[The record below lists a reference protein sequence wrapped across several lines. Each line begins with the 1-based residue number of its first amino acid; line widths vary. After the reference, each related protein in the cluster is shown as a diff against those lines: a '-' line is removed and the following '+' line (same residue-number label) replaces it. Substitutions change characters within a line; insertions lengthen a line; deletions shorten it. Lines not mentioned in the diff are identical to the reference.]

1 MNSLSINTRQVV
13 KGIHT
18 RKTGDFVRACA
29 AYSFIT
35 IPSIVS
41 EKTRMELYL
50 LSGRVALFNQCLG
63 QGKKTVKTYTFV

>member
-1 MNSLSINTRQVV
+1 MNTRQIV

-29 AYSFIT
+29 AYCFIT

-63 QGKKTVKTYTFV
+63 QGKKLNKGFSDQRLYF